1 MLKKILLP
9 SILLVLAYGF
19 WVSPNFKAI
28 AAGVAIFL
36 FGMLS
41 LEEGFQAFTGG
52 ALDRILKRTT
62 SSTGKSVMFGIV
74 STSLMQSSSLVSV
87 ITISFLSAGL
97 ITLTAGIG
105 IIFGANLGTT
115 TGAWL
120 IAGFGL
126 KVNIAAYAMPLLVF
140 GVVLIF
146 QSSKSLKGIGYILAG
161 LGFLFLGIHYM
172 KEGFET
178 FKETINLAEYAV
190 SGYTGVLLFTA
201 IGIFATVVM
210 QSSHATLVLIITA
223 LAAGQITYENALA
236 LAIGANVGTTITAI
250 LGSMSANEAGKRLAV
265 AHLVFNVVT
274 GALAIVFIYQ
284 LVDLVNGVSAMVG
297 IANDDHTLKLAVF
310 HSIFNLLGIVVMLP
324 LLNKL
329 VVWLE
334 KILPEKK
341 PEVDQP
347 IYLSE
352 SSAAFPGTALEAVRL
367 ETLRVYE
374 AAVRIIIDGL
384 GMKQADILSTVDLEQ
399 VVATQTQ
406 VHQFDINA
414 MYERHIKGIYS
425 AIVAFISDTAFSRR
439 EEQSA
444 SLQWLRE
451 ASTHLVEAVKDTRQL
466 QKNLIYYTG
475 SENRNMREAYNR
487 VRVQIGLIIRDLEE
501 MRASGGGV
509 MDVLSLDGLKLLV
522 EEDQK
527 RINQTMT
534 ELIGKRIITPEMGS
548 SLINDSVF
556 ARDISMNLIRA
567 AQTLFVAGEQDLTQ
581 AAHDIV
587 LDESDLT
594 QIAGQIVTEKPEQ
607 VSH

>member
-1 MLKKILLP
+1 MLKRILLP
-9 SILLVLAYGF
+9 TILLILAYGF

-28 AAGVAIFL
+28 SAGVAIFL

-41 LEEGFQAFTGG
+41 LEEGFRAFTGG
-52 ALDRILKRTT
+52 ALDRILKRAT
-62 SSTGKSVMFGIV
+62 SSTARSVLFGVV
-74 STSLMQSSSLVSV
+74 STSVMQSSSLVSV

-97 ITLTAGIG
+97 LTLAAGIG

-140 GVVLIF
+140 GVILIF
-146 QSSKSLKGIGYILAG
+146 QSSKALKGVGYIFAG

-190 SGYTGVLLFTA
+190 AGYPGVLLFTA

-250 LGSMSANEAGKRLAV
+250 LGAMSANEGGKRLAL
-265 AHLVFNVVT
+265 AHLVFNAVT
-274 GALAIVFIYQ
+274 GAIAILFIYQ
-284 LVDLVNGVSAMVG
+284 LVDIVNSASAMVG
-297 IANDDHTLKLAVF
+297 IADDDYTLKLAVF

-334 KILPEKK
+334 KVIPEKK

-352 SSAAFPGTALEAVRL
+352 SSAEFPGTAVQAVRL
-367 ETLRVYE
+367 ETERVYQ
-374 AAVRIIIDGL
+374 AALRIVIDGL
-384 GMKQADILSTVDLEQ
+384 GMNKAQVFSDADLKPALAAQKGIHE
-399 VVATQTQ
+399 
-406 VHQFDINA
+406 FDIDA

-425 AIVAFISDTAFSRR
+425 AIVAFISQTQFSRR
-439 EEQSA
+439 DES
-444 SLQWLRE
+444 SIDLQLLRE
-451 ASTHLVEAVKDTRQL
+451 ANTHLVEAVKDTEQL
-466 QKNLIYYTG
+466 HENITRYTA
-475 SENRNMREAYNR
+475 SDNEVVRDSYNR
-487 VRVQIGLIIRDLEE
+487 LRLQVGLVVRDLEE
-501 MRASGGGV
+501 MRAAGIGALDGA
-509 MDVLSLDGLKLLV
+509 SLDAIRLV
-522 EEDQK
+522 ADDDKK
-527 RINQTMT
+527 RNQEAIG
-534 ELIGKRIITPEMGS
+534 ELIARGHVTPTMGS

-556 ARDISMNLIRA
+556 SHHLSKNLIQA
-567 AQTLFVAGEQDLTQ
+567 AKTLFVTGESELDD
-581 AAHDIV
+581 AIEDV
-587 LDESDLT
+587 ELDESELT
-594 QIAGQIVTEKPEQ
+594 QIAKRTGT
-607 VSH
+607 

>member
-9 SILLVLAYGF
+9 TILLVLAYGF
-19 WVSPNFKAI
+19 WVSPNFKTI
-28 AAGVAIFL
+28 AAGIAIFL

-41 LEEGFQAFTGG
+41 LEQGFQAFTGG
-52 ALDRILKRTT
+52 TLERLLRRTT
-62 SSTGKSVMFGIV
+62 SSTGKSLLFGVV
-74 STSLMQSSSLVSV
+74 STTLMQSSSLVSV

-126 KVNIAAYAMPLLVF
+126 KVNIAAYAMPMLAF

-146 QSSKSLKGIGYILAG
+146 QTSRSLKGIGYILAG

-172 KEGFET
+172 KEGFES
-178 FKETINLAEYAV
+178 FKDTINLAEYAV
-190 SGYTGVLLFTA
+190 AGYPGVLLFTA

-210 QSSHATLVLIITA
+210 QSSHATLVLTITA

-274 GALAIVFIYQ
+274 GVIAIAFIYQ
-284 LVDLVNGVSAMVG
+284 LVALVSGMSALIG
-297 IANDDHTLKLAVF
+297 IADGDYTLKLAVF
-310 HSIFNLLGIVVMLP
+310 HTLFNLLGIVVMLP

-329 VVWLE
+329 VVFLE
-334 KILPEKK
+334 KFIPEKK

-347 IYLSE
+347 KYLSE
-352 SSAAFPGTALEAVRL
+352 SSAAFPGTAVEAVRL

-374 AAVRIIIDGL
+374 AALRIIINGL
-384 GMKQADILSTVDLEQ
+384 GMKSADVLSKVNLDEAVTAQ
-399 VVATQTQ
+399 NRI
-406 VHQFDINA
+406 HQFDIDA

-425 AIVAFISDTAFSRR
+425 AIVAFISDTTFSRR
-439 EEQSA
+439 EESSA
-444 SLQWLRE
+444 DLQWLRE
-451 ASTHLVEAVKDTRQL
+451 ANIHLVEAVKDTGQL
-466 QKNLIYYTG
+466 QENLIDYVG
-475 SENRNMREAYNR
+475 SDNQKMHTVYNR
-487 VRVQIGLIIRDLEE
+487 MRVQIGLIIRDLEE
-501 MRASGGGV
+501 MRATETGV
-509 MDVLSLDGLKLLV
+509 MDVLSLDALKLLV
-522 EEDQK
+522 DEDQN
-527 RINQTMT
+527 RMSQILT
-534 ELIGKRIITPEMGS
+534 ELIGKRAITPAMGS

-556 ARDISMNLIRA
+556 AHDICMNLISA
-567 AQTLFVAGEQDLTQ
+567 AQTLFVAGGQHMTQ
-581 AAHDIV
+581 AAHDVV
-587 LDESDLT
+587 LDKSDLT
-594 QIAGQIVTEKPEQ
+594 QIGAQSGMENPNR
-607 VSH
+607 